1 MRKVA
6 YVLLFI
12 FLLLASFA
20 ALTVAM
26 GARAAQSVT
35 QPIGDLV
42 RQLVVP
48 ATPVV
53 LPSASTIVLEMR
65 ELARLE
71 TASYSMQK
79 VITADRDRERLWGL
93 MGEQLIFIAQGEVI
107 AGVDLQRMQ
116 VEDLV
121 VVDPTT
127 VMIYLPDAEIF
138 VATLDNENS
147 QVVDRRTGLL
157 ARPDPQL
164 ETLVRQTAE
173 REILEA
179 ALAAGVLDRANE
191 NAERFM
197 RSFLQG
203 LGFTNVIFT
212 PDTPPPAPPFQ
223 QELPKG
229 QSVTPVAP

>member
-1 MRKVA
+1 MRTVA

-20 ALTVAM
+20 AFNVIMA
-26 GARAAQSVT
+26 ARATQGVT
-35 QPIGDLV
+35 QPVGDLV
-42 RQLVVP
+42 RRLVVP

-53 LPSASTIVLEMR
+53 LPSPATIVLEMR
-65 ELARLE
+65 DLARLE

-79 VITADRDRERLWGL
+79 VITADRDRDRLWGI
-93 MGEQLIFIAQGEVI
+93 MGEQLIFVAQGEVI

-116 VEDLV
+116 VEDVV

-127 VMIYLPDAEIF
+127 VMIHLPEAEIF

-147 QVVDRRTGLL
+147 HVVDRRTGLL
-157 ARPDPQL
+157 ARADPHL
-164 ETLVRQTAE
+164 ETLVRQAAE

-179 ALAAGVLDRANE
+179 ALAAGILDRANQ
-191 NAERFM
+191 NAEGYM
-197 RSFLQG
+197 RGFLQG
-203 LGFTNVIFT
+203 LGFTTVIFT

-223 QELPKG
+223 QEVPKG
-229 QSVTPVAP
+229 QSLTPVP

>member
-1 MRKVA
+1 MRTVA

-12 FLLLASFA
+12 FLVLASFA
-20 ALTVAM
+20 AFSVIV
-26 GARAAQSVT
+26 GARATRSVT
-35 QPIGDLV
+35 EPIGDLV

-53 LPSASTIVLEMR
+53 LPSPATIVLEMR
-65 ELARLE
+65 DLARLE

-79 VITADRDRERLWGL
+79 IITADRDRDRLWGI

-116 VEDLV
+116 VEDV
-121 VVDPTT
+121 AVVDQTT
-127 VMIYLPDAEIF
+127 VMIYLPEAEIF

-157 ARPDPQL
+157 ARADPHL
-164 ETLVRQTAE
+164 ETLVRQAAE
-173 REILEA
+173 REIREA
-179 ALAAGVLDRANE
+179 ALEAGILDRANE
-191 NAERFM
+191 NAERYM

-203 LGFTNVIFT
+203 LGFTTVIFT
-212 PDTPPPAPPFQ
+212 PGTPPPPPPFEQ
-223 QELPKG
+223 QVPKG
-229 QSVTPVAP
+229 HAVTPVAP

>member
-1 MRKVA
+1 
-6 YVLLFI
+6 
-12 FLLLASFA
+12 
-20 ALTVAM
+20 
-26 GARAAQSVT
+26 
-35 QPIGDLV
+35 
-42 RQLVVP
+42 
-48 ATPVV
+48 
-53 LPSASTIVLEMR
+53 
-65 ELARLE
+65 
-71 TASYSMQK
+71 
-79 VITADRDRERLWGL
+79 
-93 MGEQLIFIAQGEVI
+93 
-107 AGVDLQRMQ
+107 
-116 VEDLV
+116 
-121 VVDPTT
+121 
-127 VMIYLPDAEIF
+127 MIYLPDAEIF